1 MAGVYP
7 RRFGKYVLLKPM
19 ARGGMGEIYLA
30 ATGDAGFQKCCVIKK
45 IIPERSDHAK
55 AQRFLD
61 EAKVVL
67 RLTHANLVPTFDAGE
82 IDGEFF
88 IAMDLIE
95 GKDLREIWNRCV
107 RTRTRIPLDVA
118 LHVGREIARA
128 LAYVHG
134 YGDLHLVHRDV
145 APPNILLSYFGEV
158 KLTDFGLAR
167 SVLKKEQ
174 TAPGV
179 VFGRASYLAP
189 EQARG
194 EVADARTD
202 IYSLGIVL
210 WELLTGN
217 QYLQLANLDPTTAM
231 SLVRH
236 PRPQTPSGKAPWI
249 VPALDTL
256 LLRALAPAREARYQS
271 AEEMLKALS
280 DVMAEVAPRADTERV
295 ATFVR
300 SLYEVAIKEE
310 REERDAL
317 LLAAQAL
324 PPAAGSTP
332 LPASASAAT
341 PPPEPVREI
350 EAERPPV
357 SISLE
362 ALDRAAV
369 PTARRPL
376 PPAMAGLPFPRE
388 EESMGVDFVGRVIDS
403 RYRVLRKIG
412 EGGMGTVYAAEHVE
426 IGKVVAIKI
435 LHPHYSTE
443 QELVERFRREAR
455 AASRI
460 GHPNIIDVMD
470 SGTTEDGCAYFIMEY
485 LEGIDLADV
494 LSHERRLDPNRSC
507 EITIQIC
514 RALAAAH
521 AAGVIHRDLKPENI
535 FLVARDGKADFVKVL
550 DFGVARSAG
559 RSNRLTNPGVAM
571 GTPEY
576 MAPEQATGGIADY
589 RSDIYS
595 VGALLYEMVTG
606 QPPQKRDGE
615 VVGPRSL
622 RLQLSE
628 DLDRIVVRAL
638 ALDPAQRYQS
648 MSQLEYDLV
657 KSLFGRTRAVADLL
671 GLHQA
676 EPRGEPSPHDIDDQ
690 PAQPTLPQEESLD
703 HALQR
708 LERRQGTPAWNPATP
723 AAASAPELTTPPPVV
738 QETQEQA
745 TPPPVAAPDQATPP
759 PVETPAPAAYRAP
772 QPAHFRAATAAS
784 RAQFRSPPQG
794 LPPLA
799 SLPGRDDLLL
809 VPEIPAA
816 RPRTGGGRVF
826 LATFVVLLGAGAAG
840 VKFWGKL
847 PLPWRARASVAA
859 PVATAPAPP
868 APAAPGAT
876 NASAPEAANLPA
888 PAPGTPNAPAPGGT
902 AGAAA
907 AAPPPPSPEELKAQ
921 RERAALA
928 EVDKLLEGGTEKLP
942 ALEKLL
948 ARWQQG
954 GKDGKDTAAAPAQA
968 HARASLLG
976 RARADLEKQDFEAAT
991 AHYRIGSGLPGPS
1004 EDTKALLD
1012 LIRTSAIDAIKAGD
1026 ADKAVAWAR
1035 EGLALAGPNDG
1046 DSHALLADTLYASK
1060 AYKDAVDEYRLA
1072 IAAQPDDAVLK
1083 RGLDRARKKIV
1094 ADKPARPRATTAR
1107 AGKAAAS
1114 SEAPAESDADSAEKA
1129 APAPASAPAEPA
1141 ADE

>member
-30 ATGDAGFQKCCVIKK
+30 AAGDASFDKFCVIKK
-45 IIPERSDHAK
+45 IIAERSDRAK

-67 RLTHANLVPTFDAGE
+67 RLSHANLVPTFDAGE
-82 IDGEFF
+82 VDGEFF
-88 IAMDLIE
+88 IAMDLVE

-118 LHVGREIARA
+118 LHVGREVARA
-128 LAYVHG
+128 LAYVHS
-134 YGDLHLVHRDV
+134 YGDLNLVHRDV

-236 PRPQTPSGKAPWI
+236 PRPQTPSAKAPWI
-249 VPALDTL
+249 TPPLDKL
-256 LLRALAPAREARYQS
+256 LMRALAPAREDRYQS
-271 AEEMLKALS
+271 AEELRQALA
-280 DVMAEVAPRADTERV
+280 DVLAEVAPRADTERV
-295 ATFVR
+295 AGFVR
-300 SLYEVAIKEE
+300 GLYAEAI
-310 REERDAL
+310 REERLEREKL
-317 LLAAQAL
+317 LLQSKSLPPVVTPAPAAAQTPAPAE
-324 PPAAGSTP
+324 PPRDVEPERTAIP
-332 LPASASAAT
+332 LA
-341 PPPEPVREI
+341 
-350 EAERPPV
+350 
-357 SISLE
+357 
-362 ALDRAAV
+362 ALDRDKVPLTRPAGPAV
-369 PTARRPL
+369 P
-376 PPAMAGLPFPRE
+376 GLAFPRE
-388 EESMGVDFVGRVIDS
+388 EESIGVDFAGRVIDN

-470 SGTTEDGCAYFIMEY
+470 FGTTDDGCAYFIMEH
-485 LEGIDLADV
+485 LDGIDLADV
-494 LSHERRLDPNRSC
+494 LSHERRLDANRSC

-514 RALAAAH
+514 RALTAAH

-559 RSNRLTNPGVAM
+559 RTTRLTNPGIAM

-576 MAPEQATGGIADY
+576 MSPEQAAGGIVDH
-589 RSDIYS
+589 RGDIYS

-615 VVGPRSL
+615 IVGPRTL

-628 DLDRIVVRAL
+628 DVDRIIVRAL
-638 ALDPAQRYQS
+638 AQDPAQRYQS
-648 MSQLEYDLV
+648 MAQLEYDLV

-676 EPRGEPSPHDIDDQ
+676 EARAESSPHDVEEA
-690 PAQPTLPQEESLD
+690 PSQPTLPQEASLGD
-703 HALQR
+703 GVLEQR
-708 LERRQGTPAWNPATP
+708 LDARRIGTPAWNPARPPDP
-723 AAASAPELTTPPPVV
+723 AAPAFGAPSSSQPEMLPTPQPVIIRSPPPHAG
-738 QETQEQA
+738 Q
-745 TPPPVAAPDQATPP
+745 
-759 PVETPAPAAYRAP
+759 
-772 QPAHFRAATAAS
+772 FRVPS
-784 RAQFRSPPQG
+784 SGPRAQFRSPPQG
-794 LPPLA
+794 LPPVA
-799 SLPGRDDLLL
+799 LPADDDVRL
-809 VPEIPAA
+809 VP
-816 RPRTGGGRVF
+816 
-826 LATFVVLLGAGAAG
+826 
-840 VKFWGKL
+840 
-847 PLPWRARASVAA
+847 
-859 PVATAPAPP
+859 
-868 APAAPGAT
+868 
-876 NASAPEAANLPA
+876 
-888 PAPGTPNAPAPGGT
+888 
-902 AGAAA
+902 
-907 AAPPPPSPEELKAQ
+907 
-921 RERAALA
+921 
-928 EVDKLLEGGTEKLP
+928 
-942 ALEKLL
+942 
-948 ARWQQG
+948 
-954 GKDGKDTAAAPAQA
+954 
-968 HARASLLG
+968 
-976 RARADLEKQDFEAAT
+976 
-991 AHYRIGSGLPGPS
+991 
-1004 EDTKALLD
+1004 
-1012 LIRTSAIDAIKAGD
+1012 DA
-1026 ADKAVAWAR
+1026 
-1035 EGLALAGPNDG
+1035 
-1046 DSHALLADTLYASK
+1046 
-1060 AYKDAVDEYRLA
+1060 
-1072 IAAQPDDAVLK
+1072 
-1083 RGLDRARKKIV
+1083 
-1094 ADKPARPRATTAR
+1094 
-1107 AGKAAAS
+1107 
-1114 SEAPAESDADSAEKA
+1114 
-1129 APAPASAPAEPA
+1129 
-1141 ADE
+1141 

>member
-30 ATGDAGFQKCCVIKK
+30 AAADAGFDKFCVIKK
-45 IIPERSDHAK
+45 IIAERSDRAK

-67 RLTHANLVPTFDAGE
+67 RLSHANLVPTFDAGE

-88 IAMDLIE
+88 IAMDLVE

-128 LAYVHG
+128 LSYVHG

-167 SVLKKEQ
+167 SVLKQEQ

-202 IYSLGIVL
+202 VYSLGIVL

-217 QYLQLANLDPTTAM
+217 QYLQLANMDPATAM

-236 PRPQTPSGKAPWI
+236 PHPQTPSAKAPWI
-249 VPALDTL
+249 TPALDTL

-271 AEEMLKALS
+271 AEEMRQALA
-280 DVMAEVAPRADTERV
+280 DVMAEIAPRADTERV
-295 ATFVR
+295 AGFVR
-300 SLYEVAIKEE
+300 GLYEAAIKEE
-310 REERDAL
+310 RAEREK
-317 LLAAQAL
+317 LLAEAKLL
-324 PPAAGSTP
+324 PPAPTP
-332 LPASASAAT
+332 APVVTMSAEPAHAT
-341 PPPEPVREI
+341 PAPVVTMSAEPAR
-350 EAERPPV
+350 ATPT
-357 SISLE
+357 ISLE
-362 ALDRAAV
+362 ALDRSAV
-369 PTARRPL
+369 PTAP
-376 PPAMAGLPFPRE
+376 PPAAPAVPGLAFPRE
-388 EESMGVDFVGRVIDS
+388 EESMGVDFAGRVIDN

-470 SGTTEDGCAYFIMEY
+470 SGTTDDGCAYFIMEY

-494 LSHERRLDPNRSC
+494 LSHERRLDPTRSC
-507 EITIQIC
+507 QIAIQIC

-535 FLVARDGKADFVKVL
+535 FLVARDGQADFVKVL

-559 RSNRLTNPGVAM
+559 RTTRLTNPGIAM

-576 MAPEQATGGIADY
+576 MAPEQAAGGVVDH
-589 RSDIYS
+589 RGDIYS

-606 QPPQKRDGE
+606 QPPQKRQGE
-615 VVGPRSL
+615 MTEIVGPRSL

-628 DLDRIVVRAL
+628 DLDRIITRAL
-638 ALDPAQRYQS
+638 AQDPAQRYQS
-648 MSQLEYDLV
+648 MAQLEYDLV

-676 EPRGEPSPHDIDDQ
+676 EPRVEPSPHDIDA
-690 PAQPTLPQEESLD
+690 PATEATLPQEESLGD
-703 HALQR
+703 SVRER
-708 LERRQGTPAWNPATP
+708 LDARRLGTPAWNPAVHPT
-723 AAASAPELTTPPPVV
+723 ASDKTPPPVLV
-738 QETQEQA
+738 SATGATAAPPPQTAAAQDPEA
-745 TPPPVAAPDQATPP
+745 TPPPEPVSASTPLP
-759 PVETPAPAAYRAP
+759 QPIASAPAQQAPRA
-772 QPAHFRAATAAS
+772 AHFQPSSAPARG
-784 RAQFRSPPQG
+784 QFRSPSQG

-799 SLPGRDDLLL
+799 SLPSSDELLL
-809 VPEIPAA
+809 VPENVGRA
-816 RPRTGGGRVF
+816 RPGRGGRRF
-826 LATFVVLLGAGAAG
+826 LITLAVVALASAGG
-840 VKFWGKL
+840 VRLYGKL
-847 PLPWRARASVAA
+847 PSSWNLRSLVAA
-859 PVATAPAPP
+859 APAPAQPPPP
-868 APAAPGAT
+868 AQPAVAVAPSNAAEAPAGNPAAPGAP
-876 NASAPEAANLPA
+876 NAA
-888 PAPGTPNAPAPGGT
+888 PAVAPPTPAQLKAERIRVALADIERLLADGLTFDQMSDLEAHLSTLRKDGAADKAAT
-902 AGAAA
+902 AAARAQVELFKAADAELNRGEIDTGVAHYKAAA
-907 AAPPPPSPEELKAQ
+907 ALTGDGKG
-921 RERAALA
+921 RAADA
-928 EVDKLLEGGTEKLP
+928 RDGGVDRAQGSRARR
-942 ALEKLL
+942 ALG
-948 ARWQQG
+948 ARRRRPRQQR
-954 GKDGKDTAAAPAQA
+954 DD
-968 HARASLLG
+968 ARAARRHAVRGQRVQG
-976 RARADLEKQDFEAAT
+976 RGR
-991 AHYRIGSGLPGPS
+991 
-1004 EDTKALLD
+1004 
-1012 LIRTSAIDAIKAGD
+1012 
-1026 ADKAVAWAR
+1026 
-1035 EGLALAGPNDG
+1035 
-1046 DSHALLADTLYASK
+1046 
-1060 AYKDAVDEYRLA
+1060 
-1072 IAAQPDDAVLK
+1072 
-1083 RGLDRARKKIV
+1083 
-1094 ADKPARPRATTAR
+1094 
-1107 AGKAAAS
+1107 
-1114 SEAPAESDADSAEKA
+1114 
-1129 APAPASAPAEPA
+1129 
-1141 ADE
+1141 